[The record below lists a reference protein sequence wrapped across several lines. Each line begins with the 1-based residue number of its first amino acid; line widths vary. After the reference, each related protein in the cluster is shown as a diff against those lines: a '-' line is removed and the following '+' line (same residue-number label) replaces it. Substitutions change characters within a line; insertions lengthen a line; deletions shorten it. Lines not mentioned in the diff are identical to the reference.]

1 MGKDGRV
8 LPVLAGEDVEF
19 WAVVEEDG
27 RVLCI
32 SEVVIWLL
40 KLRFRGESVL
50 SSVLLWLPLR
60 FWLMGLQVPSL
71 R

>member
-27 RVLCI
+27 RVFCFA
-32 SEVVIWLL
+32 EVVIGLL

-60 FWLMGLQVPSL
+60 FWLMGLQVSSL